1 MKSRNV
7 KFELHLAVVYTAV
20 LTASAD
26 VDMQVAFDNSAA
38 FERLSGIHGVDDL
51 LLTHFITQTITGCT
65 EHTGDRQR
73 EIGRD
78 SKGIL
83 SLWGFFYIYSFSK
96 LL

>member
-1 MKSRNV
+1 MY
-7 KFELHLAVVYTAV
+7 AAV

-65 EHTGDRQR
+65 EHTGDRHT
-73 EIGRD
+73 EMGRD
-78 SKGIL
+78 RRQ
-83 SLWGFFYIYSFSK
+83 
-96 LL
+96 